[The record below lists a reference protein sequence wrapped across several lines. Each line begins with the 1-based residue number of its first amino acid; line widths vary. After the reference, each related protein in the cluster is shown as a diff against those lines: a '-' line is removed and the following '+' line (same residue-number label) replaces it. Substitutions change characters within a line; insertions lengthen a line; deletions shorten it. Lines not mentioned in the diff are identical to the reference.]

1 MRQTKMF
8 LKFADSAYPG
18 LRQVSE
24 EKVEVRF
31 YSFAQ
36 LDWTGQ
42 GDKDT
47 AVICYH

>member
-1 MRQTKMF
+1 MF
-8 LKFADSAYPG
+8 LKFADSVHFG
-18 LRQVSE
+18 LRQVTE
-24 EKVEVRF
+24 DKAEVRF
-31 YSFAQ
+31 DSFAQ